1 MKYNNCTIV
10 TCTKT
15 NVDACIS
22 LVRWDSRSHGTLLG
36 SLRMMWSM
44 LVQWSSWFQL
54 ISNVDFMCHMDRSTA
69 WIDLQAI
76 RLNMPVPECLLTL
89 FLSFDAGPAT
99 VGPSR
104 TGCGSPSSSEEST
117 FLASEVVG
125 SDPSSL
131 KQSVVSPRGPLS
143 NYEFENPD
151 SIFSSLV
158 EPPPAAFFSPSHVKS
173 EPSGFPFC
181 NDFNFLN
188 CDFNSSGAPAGNSK
202 AAAITGAT
210 KGSSSHR
217 QAQNQHQH
225 HHHQHMPVDML
236 NNPYNI
242 DINTP
247 LMPTP
252 GGGLGFYSNPE
263 LSPTTARWYSQQ
275 AANFMDSSSCLA
287 HGGHLAPPGSSGGN
301 YMQNSP
307 TPILRQ
313 RELVRYASAGGYCPS
328 PEAGSTMVSLENI
341 QAFMFSWYG
350 IGLQNL

>member
-1 MKYNNCTIV
+1 MNGF
-10 TCTKT
+10 
-15 NVDACIS
+15 S
-22 LVRWDSRSHGTLLG
+22 L
-36 SLRMMWSM
+36 
-44 LVQWSSWFQL
+44 F
-54 ISNVDFMCHMDRSTA
+54 FF
-69 WIDLQAI
+69 
-76 RLNMPVPECLLTL
+76 

-143 NYEFENPD
+143 NYEFENTD

-158 EPPPAAFFSPSHVKS
+158 EPPPAAFFSTSHVKS

-188 CDFNSSGAPAGNSK
+188 CDFSSSSAPAGNSK
-202 AAAITGAT
+202 AGAITGAT
-210 KGSSSHR
+210 KGSTSHR
-217 QAQNQHQH
+217 QAQNQHQ

-275 AANFMDSSSCLA
+275 AANFMDSSSCLP

-301 YMQNSP
+301 YMQNNP

-313 RELVRYASAGGYCPS
+313 RELVRYAAASGYCPS

-350 IGLQNL
+350 IALQNL

>member
-1 MKYNNCTIV
+1 VNGF
-10 TCTKT
+10 
-15 NVDACIS
+15 S
-22 LVRWDSRSHGTLLG
+22 LFL
-36 SLRMMWSM
+36 
-44 LVQWSSWFQL
+44 F
-54 ISNVDFMCHMDRSTA
+54 
-69 WIDLQAI
+69 
-76 RLNMPVPECLLTL
+76 

-143 NYEFENPD
+143 NYEFENTD

-158 EPPPAAFFSPSHVKS
+158 EPPPAAFFSTSHVKS

-188 CDFNSSGAPAGNSK
+188 CDFSSSGAPGGNSK
-202 AAAITGAT
+202 AATITGAT

-217 QAQNQHQH
+217 QAQNQHHQH

-252 GGGLGFYSNPE
+252 GGGLGFYSNAE
-263 LSPTTARWYSQQ
+263 LTPTTARWYSQQ

-301 YMQNSP
+301 YMQNNT

-313 RELVRYASAGGYCPS
+313 RELVRYAAAGGYCPS
-328 PEAGSTMVSLENI
+328 QEAGSTMVSLENI
-341 QAFMFSWYG
+341 QAFMFS
-350 IGLQNL
+350 